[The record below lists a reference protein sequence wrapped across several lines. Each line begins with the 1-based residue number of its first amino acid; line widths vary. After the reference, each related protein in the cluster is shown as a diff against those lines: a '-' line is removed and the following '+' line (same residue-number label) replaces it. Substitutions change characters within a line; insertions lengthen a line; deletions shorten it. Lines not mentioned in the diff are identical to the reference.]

1 MTYERPPTSNQCAIC
16 GQPATCSTLKDPWG
30 KSDEMEGR
38 CAKHSP
44 KLRDPDDVALID
56 RQRAEIERLT
66 RERDEAVTGYS
77 VRDAEVT
84 GLLARCAQ
92 HDKEIT
98 AFCADRDRLMKLL
111 EIERGVALTRG
122 QALTRALR
130 CFDELLDNVWPNGL
144 PSTVDAVVEQMRHAL
159 ENEKYSSDETTARR
173 MTRAEVER
181 LGSGWLT
188 DEQCDDV
195 IEFLEDYEWTGLT
208 RENVRTWSAAIE
220 SARASV
226 SKGET

>member
-1 MTYERPPTSNQCAIC
+1 MSENASNPMDTAMIAEFKRLAKEHGGYIGDQFHCAALRMT
-16 GQPATCSTLKDPWG
+16 GLKD
-30 KSDEMEGR
+30 
-38 CAKHSP
+38 
-44 KLRDPDDVALID
+44 DV
-56 RQRAEIERLT
+56 ERLT
-66 RERDEAVTGYS
+66 RERDHFQACWNAVS
-77 VRDAEVT
+77 DIR
-84 GLLARCAQ
+84 
-92 HDKEIT
+92 
-98 AFCADRDRLMKLL
+98 ADRDRLMKLL
-111 EIERGVALTRG
+111 EIERGVVLTRG